1 MGAAPALKRAAGAP
15 PPPLKR
21 AAGAPAPPPTA
32 TPPLPPLKC
41 CAKLSLGTAIGK
53 ASAIAATVLKTFNW
67 IIVRLHLRGHH
78 LTPFEGGRSRASH
91 RLCAQRA

>member
-32 TPPLPPLKC
+32 TPPLPPLKFW
-41 CAKLSLGTAIGK
+41 AELVVEAAIGRT
-53 ASAIAATVLKTFNW
+53 SAIAATVLKTFNL
-67 IIVRLHLRGHH
+67 IIVGSICGD
-78 LTPFEGGRSRASH
+78 TI
-91 RLCAQRA
+91 

>member
-32 TPPLPPLKC
+32 TPPLPPLKFW
-41 CAKLSLGTAIGK
+41 AELVVEAAIGRT
-53 ASAIAATVLKTFNW
+53 SAIAATVLKTFNL
-67 IIVRLHLRGHH
+67 IIVGLHLRGYW
-78 LTPFEGGRSRASH
+78 LTSFEGGRSRASH
-91 RLCAQRA
+91 RLCAQQH